1 MGDKKG
7 ARGEQELAKALSH
20 PVRVEILEAL
30 RGRVASPSEL
40 SQEIDQSVAVISY
53 HAKTLLSCGCL
64 ELVHRKPAQ
73 GSLEHF
79 FALALR
85 SGLGPETG
93 HSGLAPEDEKG

>member
-1 MGDKKG
+1 LGDEKG

-53 HAKTLLSCGCL
+53 HAKTLLSCGCV

-93 HSGLAPEDEKG
+93 HSDLAPEDERG

>member
-1 MGDKKG
+1 MGDKK
-7 ARGEQELAKALSH
+7 RGRSDQELAKALSH
-20 PVRVEILEAL
+20 PIRVEILETL
-30 RGRVASPSEL
+30 QGRVASPVEL
-40 SQEIDQSVAVISY
+40 SQEIDQSVAVVSY

-85 SGLGPETG
+85 SRRGPETG